1 MTIKMLKTSASAAG
15 VFLTDRKYTVGIE
28 VSEETANN
36 FIKIGA
42 AVEAGSTVRIDKVD
56 EQESSAED
64 LLVHKGAGWYELPNG
79 EKIQGKDEALKK
91 LEELKL
97 K

>member
-15 VFLTDRKYTVGIE
+15 VFLTDRKYEVGIE
-28 VSEETANN
+28 ISEDMASS

-42 AVEAGSTVRIDKVD
+42 AVEDGKAVQLGKVD
-56 EQESSAED
+56 EQESPAED

-79 EKIQGKDEALKK
+79 EKIQGKDEALKR